1 MTFCLHYG
9 RTTMYLPPE
18 KSSQNQ
24 SRAWKSH
31 FCHCTFYKLYKRSIF
46 PLMDKGI
53 FTGIFINVH
62 ICLLHS
68 FKHLSQ

>member
-31 FCHCTFYKLYKRSIF
+31 FVTAHFISYIKGAFF
-46 PLMDKGI
+46 P
-53 FTGIFINVH
+53 
-62 ICLLHS
+62 
-68 FKHLSQ
+68 